1 MKNTL
6 RPQIYNNSPT
16 KILYIHVINGQHR
29 RLQTSSN
36 YTSRPR
42 EFLLH
47 TCIYIYF
54 RSNSFEMPDL
64 VVTFS
69 VNKADNPPSCSKC
82 QNVSF
87 FFFVKWLTSEEKHSH
102 DKCKGKHRWE
112 NANQLF
118 QATKYSNPSYINTCI
133 CLLVGKF
140 FNMNKRPSRVAYQW
154 CTLTY

>member
-54 RSNSFEMPDL
+54 RSNSFETPNL
-64 VVTFS
+64 VGTFS

-87 FFFVKWLTSEEKHSH
+87 FFCQVTDFRGKTLPRQMQRQTSVRKRKPVISGHQILKPKLHKHLYLST
-102 DKCKGKHRWE
+102 GR
-112 NANQLF
+112 
-118 QATKYSNPSYINTCI
+118 
-133 CLLVGKF
+133 
-140 FNMNKRPSRVAYQW
+140 
-154 CTLTY
+154 